1 MLVAGAPLFV
11 SSASSLAAGHTDEHQ
26 ETSILQIGT
35 FDRSSADYG
44 VEDPKGPV
52 VFDARKSKTSE

>member
-1 MLVAGAPLFV
+1 
-11 SSASSLAAGHTDEHQ
+11 LAAGHTDEHQ